1 MWLLAAALKPAL
13 GLVEGGERAKGRW
26 PKVDGGCQDVHKRK
40 TSDDEGQTFGRKGRK
55 RDGRGTLRTKG
66 KEEKKKKEGKQE
78 RRRHETDKV
87 VFKYQILSREKR
99 AGGSQRRGE
108 REKCN

>member
-1 MWLLAAALKPAL
+1 MKEPKEDGQKLTAGVKTST
-13 GLVEGGERAKGRW
+13 KGRL
-26 PKVDGGCQDVHKRK
+26 VTTRVRRL
-40 TSDDEGQTFGRKGRK
+40 E
-55 RDGRGTLRTKG
+55 G
-66 KEEKKKKEGKQE
+66 KEENEMEGAHYGRREGRKKKKEGKQE
-78 RRRHETDKV
+78 SRRHETDKV

>member
-1 MWLLAAALKPAL
+1 MWLLAAALKSVL
-13 GLVEGGERAKGRW
+13 GLVEGGVRAKGRW

-66 KEEKKKKEGKQE
+66 RKKEEE
-78 RRRHETDKV
+78 
-87 VFKYQILSREKR
+87 
-99 AGGSQRRGE
+99 RGE
-108 REKCN
+108 TRKSTT